1 MRFSWWTEPSS
12 AASGTDF
19 VAQGPVTASFAKGMR
34 TASLFVKVLPGDSR
48 RQPKVFYV
56 DVSDLS
62 GAGTPPPV
70 ARVAVVLPTAH

>member
-1 MRFSWWTEPSS
+1 VRFSWWTEPSS
-12 AASGTDF
+12 AAAGTDF

-34 TASLFVKVLPGDSR
+34 TASLFVKVLPNDSR

-62 GAGTPPPV
+62 GAAAPPRV
-70 ARVAVVLPTAH
+70 ERVAVILPTVH